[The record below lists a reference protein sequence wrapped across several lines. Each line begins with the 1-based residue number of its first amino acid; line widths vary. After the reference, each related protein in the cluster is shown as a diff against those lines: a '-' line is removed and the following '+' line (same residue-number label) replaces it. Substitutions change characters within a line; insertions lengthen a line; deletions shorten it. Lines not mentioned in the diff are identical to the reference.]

1 MNARFAL
8 LSASLSIALPLVL
21 AGCGNKGP
29 LFLPEP
35 APVESPA
42 TPAGTVPVEIEPQQ
56 TLPADE
62 PTGVLPDPTA
72 TDPLLGDPAMTD
84 PAPATVEPATTDDA
98 DGDPT
103 SDPVSDQPAS
113 DQPASDKPASD
124 KPVPIDPDSVPDSPP
139 ATGTADD
146 GDD

>member
-35 APVESPA
+35 APVESPV
-42 TPAGTVPVEIEPQQ
+42 TPGGTVPVEIEPQR
-56 TLPADE
+56 TLPADA
-62 PTGVLPDPTA
+62 PTGALPDPTA
-72 TDPLLGDPAMTD
+72 TDPLLGDPATAGPASD
-84 PAPATVEPATTDDA
+84 PAPEEP
-98 DGDPT
+98 P
-103 SDPVSDQPAS
+103 
-113 DQPASDKPASD
+113 SDKPL
-124 KPVPIDPDSVPDSPP
+124 PIDPDTVPDSPP

-146 GDD
+146 GDG